1 MAWEGASLANF
12 VCAGLDSMHDTTETS
27 AVGLETETLTFSS
40 TNIISVAR
48 FHGTDSRVP
57 WTMLQCRQ
65 PVLVDYLEWE
75 TARKGSVAPGHAGR
89 R

>member
-40 TNIISVAR
+40 TNIISSQVSWYRQSGPMDNVAIQAASTCGL
-48 FHGTDSRVP
+48 FGV
-57 WTMLQCRQ
+57 
-65 PVLVDYLEWE
+65 E
-75 TARKGSVAPGHAGR
+75 TAREGSVAPGHAGR